1 MTTQILFLVA
11 ALAMVVVGI
20 AGTILPVLPGAPLV
34 FAGIF
39 LASWVDNFSHVGGW
53 TLGLLAGLAV
63 LALVIDLLATA
74 LGAKKV
80 GASKW
85 AIIGASVGTL
95 LGLVFG
101 IVGVLVLPF
110 IGAVVGEYFAKRD
123 LKSAGKVGVGTWLGL
138 IAGLAAK
145 LAIVMTMVGVS
156 LFAYFINA

>member
-1 MTTQILFLVA
+1 
-11 ALAMVVVGI
+11 MVVVGI